1 MLTFQDIFFFAPG
14 AKTCPTGSWASEG
27 TPERTEN
34 EKKKRRDLKFG
45 VLVRP
50 RRWRCLISWAPWEQ
64 DVLRCHWAKVEKIWK
79 KWQFTSLLLLIFFI
93 DTNAPV
99 GQKQEEGTWL
109 SDFMHEKR
117 RLACLHK
124 NSLQV
129 PRAHHFDKGILFRHG
144 TNRRNFTILTTRV
157 TLEV

>member
-1 MLTFQDIFFFAPG
+1 MFFFCQEPKPAP
-14 AKTCPTGSWASEG
+14 PD
-27 TPERTEN
+27 PERVKALRN
-34 EKKKRRDLKFG
+34 EPKTKKKKRRDLKFG